1 MGPGPAGA
9 SPSTSTA
16 EPLAEATARLD
27 DQRVVS
33 YTEYGVSDGRPV
45 VFLHGT
51 PGSHLLGALFDD
63 AARRNSVRLIAPDR
77 PGYGRSTPWP
87 GRTLRDTGRFVTAVL
102 DHAGV
107 ASAGVVGFSGGG
119 PHALALA
126 ATHGERVESVD
137 IVAGATPPALE
148 ANPPT
153 VRRVLATMAHRT
165 PSLLGGLL
173 RVQGWVARRA
183 SPSVVVS
190 QYTTAEGAAELD
202 DDIAELVR
210 RDFVESVRGSQSG
223 AVTEFRLLADAWDV
237 SLKRIGHPVRLWH
250 GETDTNVPV
259 GAARDLADRLP
270 DASMTTFRDAD
281 HLTSLLRSRSQVLNE
296 RR

>member
-1 MGPGPAGA
+1 M
-9 SPSTSTA
+9 
-16 EPLAEATARLD
+16 D

-33 YTEYGVSDGRPV
+33 YAEYGVSDGRPV

-63 AARRNSVRLIAPDR
+63 AARRNGVRLIAPDR

-87 GRTLRDTGRFVTAVL
+87 GRTLRDTGTFVTAVL

-107 ASAGVVGFSGGG
+107 SSAGAVGFSGGG

-126 ATHGERVESVD
+126 ATHGGRVESVD

-148 ANPPT
+148 ANTPA

-165 PSLLGGLL
+165 PSLLSGLL

-183 SPSVVVS
+183 SPAVVVS
-190 QYTTAEGAAELD
+190 QYTTAEGVAELD
-202 DDIAELVR
+202 DGVAELVR
-210 RDFVESVRGSQSG
+210 RDFAESVEGGQSG
-223 AVTEFRLLADAWDV
+223 AVTEFRLLADTWDV
-237 SLKRIGHPVRLWH
+237 PLERVGHPVRLWH
-250 GETDTNVPV
+250 GEKDTNVPV
-259 GAARDLADRLP
+259 DAARGLADRLP
-270 DASMTTFRDAD
+270 DATMTTLRDAD
-281 HLTSLLRSRSQVLNE
+281 HLTSLLRSRSQILNE
-296 RR
+296 RP